1 MKFKTITNS
10 LLAAGLGFTAIALLN
25 PPPDS
30 DNLESSASFC
40 QAQLHGNQ
48 LIRTE
53 LLFGLSK
60 SNGTVVTEKEFQR
73 FVDQEVTPL
82 FPNGLTVLSAI
93 GQFKDSNAKVI
104 KEESKVLLLLYPFD
118 SESNR
123 RIEQIREAYRSTF
136 QQQSVLRTDARSC
149 VSF

>member
-1 MKFKTITNS
+1 MKFKAITNI
-10 LLAAGLGFTAIALLN
+10 LLASGLGITAIVLLTPN
-25 PPPDS
+25 SNETEGLSPF
-30 DNLESSASFC
+30 NFC

-60 SNGTVVTEKEFQR
+60 SNGSIVTEKEFQR
-73 FVDQEVTPL
+73 FMDQEVTPL
-82 FPNGLTVLSAI
+82 FPNGLTLITAT
-93 GQFKDSNAKVI
+93 GQFKGSNAAVI
-104 KEESKVLLLLYPFD
+104 KEQSKLLLLLYPFD
-118 SESNR
+118 AESNR
-123 RIEQIREAYRSTF
+123 RIEHIREAYRSTF

>member
-1 MKFKTITNS
+1 MKLKPIINI
-10 LLAAGLGFTAIALLN
+10 LLASGLGFTAIALLK
-25 PPPDS
+25 PP
-30 DNLESSASFC
+30 SSGIEAFSPSNFC

-48 LIRTE
+48 LNRTE

-60 SNGTVVTEKEFQR
+60 SNGSMVTEKEFQR
-73 FVDQEVTPL
+73 FMDQEVTPL
-82 FPNGLTVLSAI
+82 FPNGLTVITAA
-93 GQFKDSNAKVI
+93 GQFKDPNAQVI
-104 KEESKVLLLLYPFD
+104 KEPSKVLLLLYPFD

-123 RIEQIREAYRSTF
+123 RIEHIRAAYRSKF